1 MAIGAMTVGD
11 SHNGKFHEYPGAG
24 LPTGWRPGT
33 LGLNYWRRC
42 DGADLNQSIEWDA
55 VIVNDHPNH
64 LIA

>member
-1 MAIGAMTVGD
+1 MENSMSTQGPADQQA
-11 SHNGKFHEYPGAG
+11 
-24 LPTGWRPGT
+24 WRPGT